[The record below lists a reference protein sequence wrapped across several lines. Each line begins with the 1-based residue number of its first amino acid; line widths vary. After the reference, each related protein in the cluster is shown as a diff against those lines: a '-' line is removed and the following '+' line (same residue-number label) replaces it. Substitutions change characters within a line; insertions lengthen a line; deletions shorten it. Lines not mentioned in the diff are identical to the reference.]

1 MDKFDNPIV
10 FHSINYLIM
19 DPQIIDYYNETPH
32 EVNVIDKM
40 NEELDEVQKE
50 NDNLKKKLEEYDKIM
65 KKYQMPRVKV
75 ESVEEY
81 QLLEKKLEEFEEF
94 IDVESNNFSSVD
106 LHNHYHNYGR
116 HYDMMHGPGCIEDEN
131 GFIYKSISK
140 LDDLTNHQN
149 REWCEHRILIAI
161 EMFMKT
167 EGDVHTGIEVNL
179 SGIIF
184 GLNNNSDQAQ
194 LPLTYCE
201 LSRLNRPS
209 WTDQEDLSG
218 MQGHNILNI
227 PYYNCENC
235 GKLDDTGDCE
245 AWGGLFCIDCQLD

>member
-1 MDKFDNPIV
+1 
-10 FHSINYLIM
+10 M
-19 DPQIIDYYNETPH
+19 DPQIIDYYNEIPH
-32 EVNVIDKM
+32 GVNVIDKM

-81 QLLEKKLEEFEEF
+81 QLLEKKLDEFEEF
-94 IDVESNNFSSVD
+94 IDGEESKYKYVIRNEPETAHVSLGLPYYKDDSGYSPTVIFSRPVGASIYT
-106 LHNHYHNYGR
+106 L
-116 HYDMMHGPGCIEDEN
+116 IEE
-131 GFIYKSISK
+131 

-149 REWCEHRILIAI
+149 REWCEHRILTAV

-167 EGDVHTGIEVNL
+167 EGEVHTGIEINL

-184 GLNNNSDQAQ
+184 GLNNNRDQEQ

-201 LSRLNRPS
+201 LSRLNRPI
-209 WTDQEDLSG
+209 WTESEDNTG

-227 PYYNCENC
+227 PYYDCEKC
-235 GKLDDTGDCE
+235 GKLDDYGE
-245 AWGGLFCIDCQLD
+245 PEIYGGLFCIDCQP

>member
-1 MDKFDNPIV
+1 
-10 FHSINYLIM
+10 M
-19 DPQIIDYYNETPH
+19 DPQLIDYYNEMPH

-40 NEELDEVQKE
+40 NEELGEVQKE

-65 KKYQMPRVKV
+65 KKFQMPRVKV

-81 QLLEKKLEEFEEF
+81 QLLEKKLDEFDEF
-94 IDVESNNFSSVD
+94 IDSETVNFSPVD
-106 LHNHYHNYGR
+106 LHNHYRQPAAWLAVRGR
-116 HYDMMHGPGCIEDEN
+116 HYDMMHGPGCIEDES
-131 GFIYKSISK
+131 GFIYKSINK

-149 REWCEHRILIAI
+149 REWCEHRILISV

-167 EGDVHTGIEVNL
+167 EGDVHTGIEINL

-201 LSRLNRPS
+201 LSRLNRPI
-209 WTDQEDLSG
+209 WADPEDNTG

-227 PYYNCENC
+227 PYYNCEKC
-235 GKLDDTGDCE
+235 GKLDDYGE
-245 AWGGLFCIDCQLD
+245 PEFYGGLFCIDCQHDTLPP

>member
-1 MDKFDNPIV
+1 
-10 FHSINYLIM
+10 M
-19 DPQIIDYYNETPH
+19 DPQIIDYYNEMPH

-40 NEELDEVQKE
+40 NEELNEVQKE
-50 NDNLKKKLEEYDKIM
+50 NDNLKKKIGEYDKIM
-65 KKYQMPRVKV
+65 KKFQMPRVKV

-81 QLLEKKLEEFEEF
+81 QLLEKNLDELGEF
-94 IDVESNNFSSVD
+94 IDSETSNLSSVD
-106 LHNHYHNYGR
+106 LHNHYHNYGNS
-116 HYDMMHGPGCIEDEN
+116 DDIMLGPGCIEDEN
-131 GFIYKSISK
+131 EFIYKSISK

-184 GLNNNSDQAQ
+184 GLNNNRDQAQ

-235 GKLDDTGDCE
+235 GKLDDYGE
-245 AWGGLFCIDCQLD
+245 PEIYGGLFCIDCQS

>member
-1 MDKFDNPIV
+1 
-10 FHSINYLIM
+10 M
-19 DPQIIDYYNETPH
+19 DPQIIDHYNEMPH

-40 NEELDEVQKE
+40 NEELAEVQKE

-65 KKYQMPRVKV
+65 KKFQMPRVKV

-81 QLLEKKLEEFEEF
+81 QLLEKKLDELGEFIEFEESKYKYAIRNKPETAHEHLGLPYYKDDSGYLPSEIF
-94 IDVESNNFSSVD
+94 DHPVGASIYT
-106 LHNHYHNYGR
+106 L
-116 HYDMMHGPGCIEDEN
+116 IEELDE
-131 GFIYKSISK
+131 
-140 LDDLTNHQN
+140 LTNHQN
-149 REWCEHRILIAI
+149 REWCEHRILTAVD
-161 EMFMKT
+161 MFMKT

-227 PYYNCENC
+227 PYYNCVNC

-245 AWGGLFCIDCQLD
+245 AWGGLFCVDCQLD

>member
-1 MDKFDNPIV
+1 
-10 FHSINYLIM
+10 M
-19 DPQIIDYYNETPH
+19 DPQIIDYYNEMPH

-81 QLLEKKLEEFEEF
+81 QLLEKKLDEFDEF
-94 IDVESNNFSSVD
+94 IDSETVNFSPVD
-106 LHNHYHNYGR
+106 LHNHYHNYGKSG
-116 HYDMMHGPGCIEDEN
+116 DIMPGPGCIEDEN
-131 GFIYKSISK
+131 GFIYKSINK
-140 LDDLTNHQN
+140 LDELTNHQN
-149 REWCEHRILIAI
+149 REWCEHRILISV

-167 EGDVHTGIEVNL
+167 EGDVHTGIEINL

-201 LSRLNRPS
+201 LSRLNRPI
-209 WTDQEDLSG
+209 WADPEDNTG

-227 PYYNCENC
+227 PYYNCEKC
-235 GKLDDTGDCE
+235 GKLDDYGE
-245 AWGGLFCIDCQLD
+245 PEFYGRLFCIDCS